1 MPKKLSKLPMPV
13 DKFVENNE
21 IVQNE
26 INTFSKDFNSV
37 NIDIPIN
44 DVKDDALEYEICKV
58 KYIKLY
64 DLLNAS
70 KYNIDTFNPV
80 WNVKTI
86 NEKINKMKQ
95 ITTVQSQFE
104 TNNILLH
111 TFKTGVFVLEKFLSK
126 FVRCDGLANDLLS
139 NPDILREI
147 QILSIERV
155 GIPTFIGTE
164 YRILSIFAMAIGG
177 CIMKNKMTNSIMPP
191 KKNDEEVKK
200 NDEDVKDDI
209 RQKIERLRQEKASAP
224 TTNEAQSKE

>member
-1 MPKKLSKLPMPV
+1 MPKKLTKLPMPV
-13 DKFVENNE
+13 DAFVQNEE

-26 INTFSKDFNSV
+26 MSNLQADFNPSISEITV
-37 NIDIPIN
+37 R
-44 DVKDDALEYEICKV
+44 DDPLEYEICKV
-58 KYIKLY
+58 KYMKLY

-86 NEKINKMKQ
+86 NDKINKMKQ

-104 TNNILLH
+104 TNNILLN

-126 FVRCDGLANDLLS
+126 FINVNGLANDLLS

-155 GIPTFIGTE
+155 GVPTFIGTE

-177 CIMKNKMTNSIMPP
+177 CVTKNKMTNSIMQP
-191 KKNDEEVKK
+191 KKNDEEVKDNIK
-200 NDEDVKDDI
+200 E
-209 RQKIERLRQEKASAP
+209 KIEKLKQERASTETA
-224 TTNEAQSKE
+224 NEADSKE